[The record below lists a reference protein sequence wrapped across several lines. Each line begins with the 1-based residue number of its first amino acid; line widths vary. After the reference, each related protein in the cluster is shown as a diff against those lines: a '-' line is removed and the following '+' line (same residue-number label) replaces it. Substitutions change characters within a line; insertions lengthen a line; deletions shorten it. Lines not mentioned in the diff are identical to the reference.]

1 MATMFNALAAG
12 CAAALLLLAC
22 DEKKTDMPAAPSTGS
37 ATASVAPKVEAP
49 PAISPAMSASAAP
62 MASASAS
69 ADAAPAGAT
78 EMTLGD
84 VKATKG
90 KVEDGQKKFRLNLP
104 RIQRKCIFPAL
115 KKDAAAIGTGNLK
128 LTIEVDA
135 EGKPKKVTHATEGKV
150 PDDVAAC
157 IKSYVEKEI
166 EFGNDAKAT
175 LEANLVFGPKKLAR
189 PRGGRP
195 RVERAL
201 VKSTALQRL
210 ALGLAHTLPERRGVG

>member
-1 MATMFNALAAG
+1 MFNALAAG
-12 CAAALLLLAC
+12 CTAALLLLAC

-62 MASASAS
+62 VASASAS
-69 ADAAPAGAT
+69 ADAPAGAS

-90 KVEDGQKKFRLNLP
+90 KIDDGQKKFRLNLP

-135 EGKPKKVTHATEGKV
+135 EGKPKKVTHAIEGKV

-157 IKSYVEKEI
+157 IKGYVEKEI

-175 LEANLVFGPKKLAR
+175 LEANLVFGPKKLTR
-189 PRGGRP
+189 
-195 RVERAL
+195 
-201 VKSTALQRL
+201 S
-210 ALGLAHTLPERRGVG
+210 